1 MLMKMFNQT
10 RGNIKGEP
18 KKYLPAGLSS
28 LELSGSTSD
37 CSCSLS
43 VSDSTFSSLVGIKCV
58 LTKSLI
64 IRWKWQ
70 HLKQE
75 QEVLWFESVVTHLFK
90 NCCVMMHKDSCIP
103 VLNRP
108 KAWK

>member
-10 RGNIKGEP
+10 RGNI
-18 KKYLPAGLSS
+18 YLPAGLSS
-28 LELSGSTSD
+28 LELSGSTSG

-43 VSDSTFSSLVGIKCV
+43 VSDFFFLVGIKCV
-58 LTKSLI
+58 VTESLI

-75 QEVLWFESVVTHLFK
+75 QEVLWFESVVTHLLK